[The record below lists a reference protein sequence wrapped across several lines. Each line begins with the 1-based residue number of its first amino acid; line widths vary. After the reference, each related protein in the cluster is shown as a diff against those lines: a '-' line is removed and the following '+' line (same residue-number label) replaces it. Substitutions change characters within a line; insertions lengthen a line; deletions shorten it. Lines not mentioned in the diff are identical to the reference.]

1 MIFIGIK
8 DDSNT
13 TRTWMSLGGYM
24 RITNTMITNNTKS
37 NINSNKLLVDKY
49 NTQMT
54 TQKKI
59 SKASENPVIAI
70 RSLRLSTTLSHINQ
84 YVDNNIPDASAWM
97 DVTETALTNMKD
109 LLTDIR
115 THCVNGSNDTLNQE
129 DRQTILDGLKALSE
143 QVYAEGNADYAGKTV
158 FTGYRTSS
166 NLTFDE
172 EELDTRYSINQTF
185 DYKDLEEKRYYTGEV
200 NVPEA
205 VVTGSADPANDTQ
218 DCTTKIA
225 ESTYERIR
233 LAYNG
238 NTQLNKFKY
247 DYTDRDGNAQ
257 SITFTRTP
265 VVENVTDVNG
275 NPVLDADGNQVTTI
289 TGYTYDATSLNG
301 AVAPTMNVYET
312 ETAWEEAKGTKDVGA
327 DEIIYIEQTGEFIFG
342 KNVANTIAD
351 GRAQISVEYEKEGFA
366 KGELRPE
373 YYYNCTDI
381 SDDDDTKWVT
391 YTKENQEIKYTVS
404 NNADI
409 TINTQASDVFDS
421 AIARDVDELIN
432 VVKKALDANNK
443 IAQIEEM
450 MAEAQYQDEASQ
462 EKLKGYLA
470 AAKKE
475 ADFADDNLQKTY
487 EAYIG
492 RFDKYLESTNIA
504 ITNVGSVK
512 NSLNLTMTRVENQ
525 QMTLEELKS
534 DNEDRDISDIII
546 DYYASY
552 NAYQSSLTA
561 AGKLGQSSLLDY
573 I

>member
-1 MIFIGIK
+1 
-8 DDSNT
+8 
-13 TRTWMSLGGYM
+13 M

-115 THCVNGSNDTLNQE
+115 THCVNGSTDTLNQE
-129 DRQTILDGLKALSE
+129 DRQTILDGLKALSD

-172 EELDTRYSINQTF
+172 EELDTRYEINQSF
-185 DYKDLEEKRYYTGEV
+185 DYSNLEEKRYYTGDV
-200 NVPEA
+200 VVPEA
-205 VVTGSADPANDTQ
+205 VITGSADPANDTK
-218 DCTTKIA
+218 DCTTTIA
-225 ESTYERIR
+225 ENTYERIR

-238 NTQLNKFKY
+238 DTQLNDFSY
-247 DYTDRDGNAQ
+247 TYTDANGTQQTVAFARDVQVDPATGETTVTYPEINGVA
-257 SITFTRTP
+257 SP
-265 VVENVTDVNG
+265 V
-275 NPVLDADGNQVTTI
+275 
-289 TGYTYDATSLNG
+289 
-301 AVAPTMNVYET
+301 MKVYET
-312 ETAWEEAKGTKDVGA
+312 EQDWEADKQAAGLAGKVVDN

-342 KNVANTIAD
+342 KNVANTLSD
-351 GRAQISVEYEKEGFA
+351 GRAQIDVNYEKQGFA

-373 YYYNCTDI
+373 YYYDCTDM

-391 YTKENQEIKYTVS
+391 YTKENQEIHYTVAD
-404 NNADI
+404 NADI
-409 TINTQASDVFDS
+409 TINTQADSVFDS
-421 AIARDVDELIN
+421 SITRDVDELIN
-432 VVKKALDANNK
+432 VVQKAIDANNK
-443 IAQIEEM
+443 IAKIEEM

-462 EKLKGYLA
+462 EKLKGYLDI
-470 AAKKE
+470 AKKE

-492 RFDKYLESTNIA
+492 RFDKYLEKTNIA

-512 NSLNLTMTRVENQ
+512 NSLNLTKTRVENQ

>member
-1 MIFIGIK
+1 
-8 DDSNT
+8 
-13 TRTWMSLGGYM
+13 M

-238 NTQLNKFKY
+238 NTQLNEFKY

-265 VVENVTDVNG
+265 VVENVTDANG

>member
-1 MIFIGIK
+1 
-8 DDSNT
+8 
-13 TRTWMSLGGYM
+13 M
-24 RITNTMITNNTKS
+24 RITNTMISNNTKS

-59 SKASENPVIAI
+59 AKASENPVIAI

-84 YVDNNIPDASAWM
+84 YVNNNIPDASAWM

-115 THCVNGSNDTLNQE
+115 THCVNGSTDTLNAE
-129 DRQTILDGLKALSE
+129 DRQTILDGLKALAD

-172 EELDTRYSINQTF
+172 EELETKYSIDQTF
-185 DYKDLEEKRYYTGEV
+185 TFKDLEEKRYYTGDV
-200 NVPEA
+200 MVPEA
-205 VVTGSADPANDTQ
+205 VTFTGANPTPDCDTVIQ
-218 DCTTKIA
+218 
-225 ESTYERIR
+225 ENTYERIR
-233 LAYNG
+233 LAYDG
-238 NTQLNKFKY
+238 DTTLTSFSY
-247 DYTDRDGNAQ
+247 TYTDATGAQ
-257 SITFTRTP
+257 QTVGPMADPI
-265 VVENVTDVNG
+265 V
-275 NPVLDADGNQVTTI
+275 DAATNEI
-289 TGYTYDATSLNG
+289 TGYTYN
-301 AVAPTMNVYET
+301 APLSVYET
-312 ETAWEEAKGTKDVGA
+312 EQAWEDAVGTKTVGE
-327 DEIIYIEQTGEFIFG
+327 DEIIYIESTGEFIFG
-342 KNVANTIAD
+342 KDRANEISD
-351 GRAQISVEYEKEGFA
+351 GRANLNVTYEKKGFD
-366 KGELRPE
+366 KGEVRPE
-373 YYYNCTDI
+373 YYYDCRDI
-381 SDDDDTKWVT
+381 TDDDPTKHVE
-391 YTKENQEIKYTVS
+391 YTKQNQEIHYTIA
-404 NNADI
+404 NNTNI
-409 TINTQASDVFDS
+409 TINTQADEVFDS
-421 AIARDVDELIN
+421 AIGRDVGELIN
-432 VVKKALDANNK
+432 VVQKSVNANNK
-443 IAQIEEM
+443 VKQIEEM
-450 MAEAQYQDEASQ
+450 MNEAQYQDDASQ
-462 EKLKGYLA
+462 AKLQGYLD

-504 ITNVGSVK
+504 ITNIGSVK
-512 NSLNLTMTRVENQ
+512 NSLNLTQTRVENQ

-534 DNEDRDISDIII
+534 ENEDRDISDIII

>member
-1 MIFIGIK
+1 
-8 DDSNT
+8 
-13 TRTWMSLGGYM
+13 M

-115 THCVNGSNDTLNQE
+115 THCVNGSTDTLNQE
-129 DRQTILDGLKALSE
+129 DRQTILDGLKALSD

-172 EELDTRYSINQTF
+172 EELDTRYEINQSF
-185 DYKDLEEKRYYTGEV
+185 DYSNLEEKRYYTGDV
-200 NVPEA
+200 VVPEA
-205 VVTGSADPANDTQ
+205 VITGSADPANDTK
-218 DCTTKIA
+218 DCTTTIA
-225 ESTYERIR
+225 ENTYERIR

-238 NTQLNKFKY
+238 DTQLNDFSY
-247 DYTDRDGNAQ
+247 TYTDANGTQQTVAFARGVQVDPATGETTVTYPEINGVA
-257 SITFTRTP
+257 SP
-265 VVENVTDVNG
+265 V
-275 NPVLDADGNQVTTI
+275 
-289 TGYTYDATSLNG
+289 
-301 AVAPTMNVYET
+301 MKVYET
-312 ETAWEEAKGTKDVGA
+312 EQDWEADKQAAGLAGKVVDN

-342 KNVANTIAD
+342 KNVANTLSD
-351 GRAQISVEYEKEGFA
+351 GRAQIDVNYEKQGFA

-373 YYYNCTDI
+373 YYYDCTDM

-391 YTKENQEIKYTVS
+391 YTKENQEIHYTVA

-409 TINTQASDVFDS
+409 TINTQADSVFDS
-421 AIARDVDELIN
+421 SIARDVDELIN
-432 VVKKALDANNK
+432 VVQKAIDANNK
-443 IAQIEEM
+443 IAKIEEM

-462 EKLKGYLA
+462 EKLKGYLE

-492 RFDKYLESTNIA
+492 RFDKYLEKTNIA

-512 NSLNLTMTRVENQ
+512 NSLNLTRTRVENQ

>member
-1 MIFIGIK
+1 
-8 DDSNT
+8 
-13 TRTWMSLGGYM
+13 
-24 RITNTMITNNTKS
+24 
-37 NINSNKLLVDKY
+37 
-49 NTQMT
+49 
-54 TQKKI
+54 
-59 SKASENPVIAI
+59 
-70 RSLRLSTTLSHINQ
+70 
-84 YVDNNIPDASAWM
+84 
-97 DVTETALTNMKD
+97 
-109 LLTDIR
+109 
-115 THCVNGSNDTLNQE
+115 
-129 DRQTILDGLKALSE
+129 
-143 QVYAEGNADYAGKTV
+143 
-158 FTGYRTSS
+158 
-166 NLTFDE
+166 
-172 EELDTRYSINQTF
+172 
-185 DYKDLEEKRYYTGEV
+185 
-200 NVPEA
+200 
-205 VVTGSADPANDTQ
+205 
-218 DCTTKIA
+218 
-225 ESTYERIR
+225 
-233 LAYNG
+233 
-238 NTQLNKFKY
+238 
-247 DYTDRDGNAQ
+247 
-257 SITFTRTP
+257 
-265 VVENVTDVNG
+265 
-275 NPVLDADGNQVTTI
+275 
-289 TGYTYDATSLNG
+289 
-301 AVAPTMNVYET
+301 MNVYET

-327 DEIIYIEQTGEFIFG
+327 DEIVYIEQTGEFIFG
-342 KNVANTIAD
+342 KNVANTLAD

-421 AIARDVDELIN
+421 SIARDVDELIN